1 MLVIISNII
10 IAIMGLLMV
19 KPANAL
25 VEILA
30 KEEKVTINGIKEN
43 LKFNCGIGLSLPLLL
58 IALFYKF
65 SFSAM
70 FFIYAF
76 LGIILIIDAFVDMKE
91 QIIPNELNFIGFL
104 VGIVLAYI
112 ALVNDVTLGLDK
124 IYGLFAGG
132 GIFLLIA
139 LVAFVIYKKEGM
151 GLGDVKLM
159 GVLGLFFGLFN
170 TIQIFILSFAIGA
183 IVSILLMILKIKKST
198 DYMAFGP
205 FIVIATVITMFVPYT
220 VMFPWYMNLLMLI

>member
-10 IAIMGLLMV
+10 IALVGLSLV

-30 KEEKVTINGIKEN
+30 KEENITMKGIKEN
-43 LKFNCGIGLSLPLLL
+43 LKFNYGIGLTLPLLL

-65 SFSAM
+65 SFSGM
-70 FFIYAF
+70 FFIYSF
-76 LGIILIIDAFVDMKE
+76 LGIMLIIDAFVDMKA
-91 QIIPNELNFIGFL
+91 QIIPNELNFVGFL

-112 ALVNDVTLGLDK
+112 TLIKDVTLGLDK
-124 IYGLFAGG
+124 IYGLLAGG

-183 IVSILLMILKIKKST
+183 IVSILLMIFKIKKST

-220 VMFPWYMNLLMLI
+220 ILFPWYMNLLMLI

>member
-76 LGIILIIDAFVDMKE
+76 LGIMLIIDAFVDMKA

-139 LVAFVIYKKEGM
+139 LVAFVIYKNILHSAAKIHN
-151 GLGDVKLM
+151 K
-159 GVLGLFFGLFN
+159 
-170 TIQIFILSFAIGA
+170 IQFPGHIL
-183 IVSILLMILKIKKST
+183 V
-198 DYMAFGP
+198 
-205 FIVIATVITMFVPYT
+205 
-220 VMFPWYMNLLMLI
+220 